1 MAEIIPEDVFIH
13 FDTPLTLKHE
23 INLMKQAGF
32 EKVELMGYKGDN
44 NTPMIVAT
52 KMGSNC

>member
-1 MAEIIPEDVFIH
+1 MLFAECDRRKDRDRIPADVFVH

-32 EKVELMGYKGDN
+32 EKVELMGN
-44 NTPMIVAT
+44 EL
-52 KMGSNC
+52 